1 MHILYPTKQKHF
13 QKVPEAMQLE
23 GESQFHMNHLSCVG
37 QGFLKYFIEATYF
50 CVSEQFPVVKQ
61 SHLPLILLHQNLHLF
76 GQRHMTHF
84 KWEMQ

>member
-1 MHILYPTKQKHF
+1 
-13 QKVPEAMQLE
+13 MQLE